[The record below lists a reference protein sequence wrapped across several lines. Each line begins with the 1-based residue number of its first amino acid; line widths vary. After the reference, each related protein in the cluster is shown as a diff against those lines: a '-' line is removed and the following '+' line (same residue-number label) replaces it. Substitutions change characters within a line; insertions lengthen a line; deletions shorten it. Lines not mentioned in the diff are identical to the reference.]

1 MVHNYIPLCML
12 RGVITPIIKDRF
24 GDLSCSDNYRPVM
37 SSSVFLKTLE
47 YCLLVKIEPWL
58 TPNDR
63 QHGFRIDHS
72 TAYAC
77 LVLKESVQNYVNSN
91 SDVYACFVDISKA
104 FDSVNHD
111 FLINKLSNY
120 GVPPIY
126 VSLVEFWYNNQ
137 FVNVRYKSN
146 LSAEWKINNGVRQSG
161 ILSSLLF
168 SIYIDSLLEK
178 ISGLKVGCRLGILS
192 SNIIAYADDIV
203 LLAPSVG
210 SLLMLID
217 VANNEALLLE
227 LQFNSKKTKC
237 MIFHSNMKTSKV
249 DNVSPF
255 KVDDH
260 VIGYVSSFRYL
271 EYVLSSNMSFNE
283 DVNRLGSKFYV
294 QFNSMLRNFHF
305 TDKKVK

>member
-1 MVHNYIPLCML
+1 M
-12 RGVITPIIKDRF
+12 
-24 GDLSCSDNYRPVM
+24 
-37 SSSVFLKTLE
+37 
-47 YCLLVKIEPWL
+47 
-58 TPNDR
+58 
-63 QHGFRIDHS
+63 
-72 TAYAC
+72 
-77 LVLKESVQNYVNSN
+77 
-91 SDVYACFVDISKA
+91 
-104 FDSVNHD
+104 
-111 FLINKLSNY
+111 
-120 GVPPIY
+120 
-126 VSLVEFWYNNQ
+126 
-137 FVNVRYKSN
+137 
-146 LSAEWKINNGVRQSG
+146 
-161 ILSSLLF
+161 
-168 SIYIDSLLEK
+168 LEK

-260 VIGYVSSFRYL
+260 VIGYVSSHRYL